1 MLTIKKICKNMF
13 ATWCSAEVQNQA
25 DSRVHFEDLNVE
37 RELPVLKPIHATWL
51 VETFSPAHSGGL
63 MS

>member
-37 RELPVLKPIHATWL
+37 RELPVLKPIHAT
-51 VETFSPAHSGGL
+51 
-63 MS
+63 